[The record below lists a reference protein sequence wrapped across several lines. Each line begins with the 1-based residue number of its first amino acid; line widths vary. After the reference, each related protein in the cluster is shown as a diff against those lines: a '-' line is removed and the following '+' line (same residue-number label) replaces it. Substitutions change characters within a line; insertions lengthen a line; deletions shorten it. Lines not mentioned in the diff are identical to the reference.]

1 MDDAAFTERMAAIER
16 MLNHYLGTGTMLMQ
30 RAD

>member
-1 MDDAAFTERMAAIER
+1 MDDAAFTERMAVLER
-16 MLNHYLGTGTMLMQ
+16 MLNHYLDTGTMLTQ